1 MKHLLKTIVLLCL
14 CLLNYACAQQLKI
27 KEPSETRK
35 LEINKKDFIGKPL
48 SQLLATIKVPIK
60 SIQAYPNKNKNEIN
74 RLTLRYITYNEYNK
88 IWSKN
93 SIEEG
98 PTQLV
103 IIFNQNWDFIGQRCY
118 PNKNPQCAEWLPEDE
133 KNLGNLIIYDIAVLG
148 KN

>member
-1 MKHLLKTIVLLCL
+1 MKHLLKTTLLF
-14 CLLNYACAQQLKI
+14 LLLSFNFSCSQQLQMKTLSDAKKI
-27 KEPSETRK
+27 ET
-35 LEINKKDFIGKPL
+35 NKAKFIGKPL
-48 SQLLATIKVPIK
+48 SYLLATIKVPIK